1 MSYLIEMVFFF
12 SSSPSASSSSSGEA
26 NSTVRSYTAKYLL
39 YAIVSRATEPRK
51 LAPSSPLGDRGFVV
65 VVIAS
70 FRASFSEE
78 EVTRLFPDDGED
90 EEEERDNLE
99 RGGVVAAPRRLL
111 REEEEEETE
120 DARNCA
126 TDGEKRE
133 RAEAVLLARSM

>member
-78 EVTRLFPDDGED
+78 EVTRLFPDDGEE

-99 RGGVVAAPRRLL
+99 RGVAAPRRLL

>member
-1 MSYLIEMVFFF
+1 MSYLIEMVFFS

-78 EVTRLFPDDGED
+78 EVTRLFPDDGEE

-99 RGGVVAAPRRLL
+99 RGVAAPRRLL